1 MIYNKYDIVTV
12 PFPFTES
19 SSIKNRPALIISTK
33 KYQSFSNHCILCM
46 ITSTKHTS
54 WDNDIEIINLK
65 ETGLSTTSKIR
76 FKVFS
81 LPVDLINSKIG
92 VLGNQETLLV
102 KSKIA
107 EIL

>member
-19 SSIKNRPALIISTK
+19 TSTKNRPALVISTK
-33 KYQSFSNHCILCM
+33 KYQDFSNHCILCM
-46 ITSTKHTS
+46 ITSAKHTS
-54 WDNDIEIINLK
+54 WDNDIEIVDLK
-65 ETGLSTTSKIR
+65 GTGLCTPSKIR

-81 LPVDLINSKIG
+81 LPINLINNKIG
-92 VLGNQETLLV
+92 ILDNHETLLV
-102 KSKIA
+102 KSEIQ

>member
-19 SSIKNRPALIISTK
+19 TSTKNRPALVISTK
-33 KYQSFSNHCILCM
+33 KYQAFSNHCILCM
-46 ITSTKHTS
+46 ITSAKHTS

-65 ETGLSTTSKIR
+65 GTGLHALSKIR

-81 LPVDLINSKIG
+81 LPISLINNKIG
-92 VLGNQETLLV
+92 ILDNHETLLV
-102 KSKIA
+102 KNKVQ

>member
-19 SSIKNRPALIISTK
+19 SSTKNRPALIISTK
-33 KYQSFSNHCILCM
+33 KYQTFSNHCILCM
-46 ITSTKHTS
+46 ITSAKHTS
-54 WDNDIEIINLK
+54 WDNDIEIVNLK
-65 ETGLSTTSKIR
+65 ESGLSSISKIR

-81 LPVDLINSKIG
+81 LPIDLVNSKIG
-92 VLGNQETLLV
+92 VLGNHETLLV
-102 KSKIA
+102 KNKIA